1 MISRKEEKRRQ
12 VVRTLVCVFVVLA
25 YFMPIYLLGNVSI
38 RETTDFSSKLWPTE
52 NPTLEKYEKILAD
65 PLLWKAFGNTL
76 LYAVLEILLLIPIAA
91 MGGYALSRSK
101 GKLSNFIRTFNIL
114 VMMIPGT
121 ALLVGTYSLMVKL
134 HLTNSIFGIA
144 LYGAGAS
151 MTGTMFFYTTFSSSI
166 PLDLDEAAEL
176 DGANQLQTF
185 FYVIMPQMKAITV
198 TRIITVVVGCWNS
211 YLMPLYLLTKSENYT
226 ILLYVRKL
234 FSNGAIQDVPQAFA
248 GGAIMVIPIVV
259 FYFIMQKYIVGGQ
272 IDSGVKG

>member
-1 MISRKEEKRRQ
+1 MINQKEERRREIL
-12 VVRTLVCVFVVLA
+12 RTVLCVLIVLA
-25 YFMPIYLLGNVSI
+25 YFLPIYLLGNVSI

-52 NPTLEKYEKILAD
+52 NPTLEKYEKILSD
-65 PLLWKAFGNTL
+65 SMVWKAFGNTL
-76 LYAVLEILLLIPIAA
+76 LYALLEIVLRIPIAA

-101 GKLSNFIRTFNIL
+101 GWLANLVRTFNIL

-144 LYGAGAS
+144 LYGAGAG

-176 DGANQLQTF
+176 DGANPLQTF

-198 TRIITVVVGCWNS
+198 TRIITIVIGCWNS

-234 FSNGAIQDVPQAFA
+234 FSNGAIQDVPLAFA
-248 GGAIMVIPIVV
+248 GGAVMVIPIVV
-259 FYFIMQKYIVGGQ
+259 FYFAMQKYIVGGQ